1 MPSHFDAKSRAVR
14 DPFALG
20 SPLLV
25 WCNMEHMLLTLVSLR
40 ELAWNVFVDVFHN
53 VLFSKSIHWLVLD
66 SIRIPPSR
74 QFPSKAVQSRPA
86 LPKQKRKLFKLLI
99 DLSMAPYGCLHT
111 AIRDR
116 GCQRGY
122 SELDRKS
129 TRLNSSH

>member
-66 SIRIPPSR
+66 SIRIPPSPPIPF
-74 QFPSKAVQSRPA
+74 QSCPIPSSLTQAKA
-86 LPKQKRKLFKLLI
+86 
-99 DLSMAPYGCLHT
+99 
-111 AIRDR
+111 
-116 GCQRGY
+116 
-122 SELDRKS
+122 
-129 TRLNSSH
+129 